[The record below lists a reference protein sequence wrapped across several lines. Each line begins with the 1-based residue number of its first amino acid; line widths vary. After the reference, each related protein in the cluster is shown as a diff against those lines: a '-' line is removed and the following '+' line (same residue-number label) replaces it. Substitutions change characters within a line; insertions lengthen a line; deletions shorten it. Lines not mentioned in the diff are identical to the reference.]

1 MPGRGA
7 GRWIEQ
13 RQGVGPAAYELHD
26 GAESQATVHKAIPIE
41 VIQHAMSDI
50 ENKAEPTSDRR
61 KRSSKRTRTPRA
73 ARKPVVITPPA
84 MRPRRRIVA
93 VTSGKG
99 GVGKTNIVTNL
110 AIALSRQGIRVLV
123 VDGDLGLA
131 NVDLLLGIAPQYDLQ
146 DVILGSRTISDVV
159 LDGPD
164 GIRILPASSGVEELA
179 NLDEY
184 RTEVLIR
191 SLADLEREVD
201 LILIDCPS
209 GIGRNAVSLAQV
221 ADPILVVTTPE
232 PTAFSDAYAMIKV
245 LSRRSLRCVP
255 SLVVNEAASE
265 EEAQAVA
272 KRVASVAK
280 RFLNLNVEY
289 WGAILADE
297 SVPKSVLR
305 QEPFLSTYPY
315 SPAATGIY
323 QLARRVLGMAA
334 PSPAPGPLTVVE
346 SDEIPEEV

>member
-1 MPGRGA
+1 MTE
-7 GRWIEQ
+7 IESK
-13 RQGVGPAAYELHD
+13 
-26 GAESQATVHKAIPIE
+26 AESTTE
-41 VIQHAMSDI
+41 
-50 ENKAEPTSDRR
+50 RR
-61 KRSSKRTRTPRA
+61 KRPAKRTRTPRA
-73 ARKPVVITPPA
+73 ARKPVIAPPA
-84 MRPRRRIVA
+84 TRPRRRIVA

-146 DVILGSRTISDVV
+146 DVILGTRALSDVV
-159 LDGPD
+159 LEGPD

-191 SLADLEREVD
+191 SLADLEDDVD

-245 LSRRSLRCVP
+245 LSRRSIKCVP
-255 SLVVNEAASE
+255 ALVVNEAASE
-265 EEAQAVA
+265 EEAAAVA
-272 KRVASVAK
+272 KRVGSVAK
-280 RFLNLNVEY
+280 RFLNLDIEY

-315 SPAATGIY
+315 SPASTCIY
-323 QLARRVLGMAA
+323 QLARRVLGMA
-334 PSPAPGPLTVVE
+334 PKEPQPGSGPLSVVT
-346 SDEIPEEV
+346 SDEVPEEV

>member
-1 MPGRGA
+1 
-7 GRWIEQ
+7 
-13 RQGVGPAAYELHD
+13 
-26 GAESQATVHKAIPIE
+26 
-41 VIQHAMSDI
+41 MSEI
-50 ENKAEPTSDRR
+50 ENKAEA
-61 KRSSKRTRTPRA
+61 TPRA
-73 ARKPVVITPPA
+73 KKRRAPRKPRGQATRPAAIAPPGS
-84 MRPRRRIVA
+84 RPRRRIVA

-123 VDGDLGLA
+123 VDGDFGLA
-131 NVDLLLGIAPQYDLQ
+131 NVDLLLGIAPQFDLQ
-146 DVILGSRTISDVV
+146 DVILGNRKVSDIV

-191 SLADLEREVD
+191 SLAELEGEVD
-201 LILIDCPS
+201 IILIDCPS
-209 GIGRNAVSLAQV
+209 GIGRNAVALAQV

-245 LSRRSLRCVP
+245 LCRRSIKCVP
-255 SLVVNEAASE
+255 ALVVNEADSE
-265 EEAQAVA
+265 EEAAAVA
-272 KRVASVAK
+272 KRVRAVAK
-280 RFLNLNVEY
+280 RFLNLDVEY

-315 SPAATGIY
+315 SPAASCVY
-323 QLARRVLGMAA
+323 QLARRVLGMAPKEPA
-334 PSPAPGPLTVVE
+334 PSAPGPFTVVPR
-346 SDEIPEEV
+346 DEVPEEV

>member
-1 MPGRGA
+1 
-7 GRWIEQ
+7 
-13 RQGVGPAAYELHD
+13 
-26 GAESQATVHKAIPIE
+26 
-41 VIQHAMSDI
+41 MSDI
-50 ENKAEPTSDRR
+50 ENKAESAPQRAKRARR
-61 KRSSKRTRTPRA
+61 KPGRPRA
-73 ARKPVVITPPA
+73 TKKVPFAPPA

-146 DVILGSRTISDVV
+146 DVILGSRSIADVV

-191 SLADLEREVD
+191 SLGELERDVD
-201 LILIDCPS
+201 MILIDCPS
-209 GIGRNAVSLAQV
+209 GIGRNAVTLAQV

-245 LSRRSLRCVP
+245 LSRRNLKSVP
-255 SLVVNEAASE
+255 ALVVNEAVSE
-265 EEAQAVA
+265 EEAAAVA
-272 KRVASVAK
+272 KRVRSVAK
-280 RFLNLNVEY
+280 RFLNLDVEY
-289 WGAILADE
+289 WGAILADDA
-297 SVPKSVLR
+297 VPKSVLR

-315 SPAATGIY
+315 SPAAGCIY
-323 QLARRVLGMAA
+323 QLARRVLGMSVREPDGSQA
-334 PSPAPGPLTVVE
+334 PLSIVSP
-346 SDEIPEEV
+346 DEVPEGV